1 MSRPGITT
9 ERLVALCFI
18 AALALNPPLLGL
30 FDTGGLVGGM
40 PTLYIYLF
48 VAWAVLIILIA
59 WLVESPSGRQDL
71 SEAESDNGPDYGLM
85 SPTDADD
92 V

>member
-9 ERLVALCFI
+9 ERLAALCFI
-18 AALALNPPLLGL
+18 AALAFNPPLIGL

-48 VAWAVLIILIA
+48 VSWAVLIILIA
-59 WLVESPSGRQDL
+59 WLVEGPSGRRDL
-71 SEAESDNGPDYGLM
+71 SEAESDDGEDYGPM
-85 SPTDADD
+85 PPFDADEL
-92 V
+92 

>member
-9 ERLVALCFI
+9 ERLIALCFI
-18 AALALNPPLLGL
+18 AALAFNPPLLGL

-48 VAWAVLIILIA
+48 VTWAILIILIA
-59 WLVESPSGRQDL
+59 WLVESPSGRRDM
-71 SEAESDNGPDYGLM
+71 SEAESD
-85 SPTDADD
+85 DD
-92 V
+92 VDDGSMPPFDTDEV